1 MIGKTKRLHRIFH
14 ERSEKIFMVPLDHG
28 VTLGPVPG
36 LDKFRTTLGA
46 IVAGG
51 VDAVVL
57 HKGMIVQ
64 HYDQLMGESLG
75 LMMHLSAS
83 TVLSGDPT
91 WKILTGTVE
100 EALALGCDAVS
111 VHVNLGADHEAE
123 MVRDFAAVATQC
135 SRFGLPLLA
144 MVYTRGKNVQR
155 ENLSAQIK
163 HAARVGAELGA
174 DLVKVSYT
182 GDPESF
188 QEVVMSCPIPVLAA
202 GGEHKN
208 DVAGLLRMTEDVLA
222 AGAKGISMGR
232 NIFQHERPKLL
243 IDTLSLMIHQGVS
256 WETAYNLYQNVALSE
271 SSVASA
277 CET

>member
-222 AGAKGISMGR
+222 AGVKGISMGR